1 MRYGE
6 LAADSRG
13 TNDNDG
19 RPALVLL
26 HGLTFDRRHWSPVLA
41 EPAIAGSG
49 RRVLAFDLPGH
60 GESPRRESYRLTD
73 LAEILHAAVTE
84 AGLARPV
91 VAGHSAGGVL
101 ATAYAARYPV
111 SAVVNIDQPLRID
124 GFASFLRQSEPVLK
138 SDDFLKVWEALL
150 GGMHLDEL
158 PPSARELVQTASDP
172 RQDLFLGYW
181 REIMDAPE
189 QAAADNS
196 RYLAAITAVGVP
208 YHYIAGGPVEPGY
221 RSWLEAA
228 LPGVSITEL
237 PGSGHF
243 PHLAHPA
250 RVATILA
257 RAGLPA

>member
-6 LAADSRG
+6 LAADSSG
-13 TNDNDG
+13 VNDG
-19 RPALVLL
+19 QPALVLL

-41 EPAIAGSG
+41 DAAIAGSG
-49 RRVLAFDLPGH
+49 RRILAFDLPGH
-60 GESPRRESYRLTD
+60 GESPRRDSYRLAD
-73 LAEILHAAVTE
+73 LAEVLHAAVTE
-84 AGLARPV
+84 AGLPSPV

-111 SAVVNIDQPLRID
+111 SGVVNIDQPLRID
-124 GFASFLRQSEPVLK
+124 GFAGFLRQSAPVLK

-158 PPSARELVQTASDP
+158 TPSARELVQTASDP

-181 REIMDAPE
+181 QDIMDAPD
-189 QAAADNS
+189 QAGEDNS
-196 RYLAAITAVGVP
+196 RNLAAIAAAGIP
-208 YHYIAGGPVEPGY
+208 YHYIAGGAVDPGY
-221 RSWLEAA
+221 RAWLEAA
-228 LPGVSITEL
+228 LPGVLITEL

-250 RVATILA
+250 QVAKILA
-257 RAGLPA
+257 RVGVPA